1 MPPGESRKDNRKR
14 IVSRKTKLVEK
25 EAGKR
30 RQSLGFAGSVARGWC
45 DIKNILEFSGL
56 HISSGKRYCRR
67 LAGHGSFRRI
77 NTRMDSFLILGRFQ
91 GDLQGTVRYGL
102 D

>member
-1 MPPGESRKDNRKR
+1 MPPGGSRKDNGKG

-45 DIKNILEFSGL
+45 DFKNILEFPA
-56 HISSGKRYCRR
+56 HQFSSGRGYWTIGC
-67 LAGHGSFRRI
+67 S
-77 NTRMDSFLILGRFQ
+77 LIISE
-91 GDLQGTVRYGL
+91 D
-102 D
+102 

>member
-1 MPPGESRKDNRKR
+1 MATRGSRKDKRKG
-14 IVSRKTKLVEK
+14 IDSIQSKLGET
-25 EAGKR
+25 EAWKR
-30 RQSLGFAGSVARGWC
+30 RQSLGFAVSVARGWC

-67 LAGHGSFRRI
+67 FAGHGSFRRI
-77 NTRMDSFLILGRFQ
+77 NTRMDSFLILRRFQ